1 MMQGPLLQKITHVSE
16 RKTEEM
22 QDYMKTTQQ
31 RLQKFAYSVGMIKTV
46 VDNKRG
52 PEQLAEVKKCYV
64 DTKD

>member
-1 MMQGPLLQKITHVSE
+1 LMQGPLLQKITHVSE
-16 RKTEEM
+16 RNTEEM

-46 VDNKRG
+46 VDNKMG

-64 DTKD
+64 DTRD